1 MTVVGAQPAAA
12 LLGAMSQSLKESERE
27 RQRHESSYPCACR
40 KTPARGLVQLFE
52 FDDKSLA
59 IFNVEGD
66 LFAIDDSCPHQGAS
80 LCGGRLDGRVIQCC
94 AHGLRFDL
102 RSGYLLNSSAVKV
115 ASYPV
120 ELIDGQAYIVVVAE
134 ESAP

>member
-1 MTVVGAQPAAA
+1 M
-12 LLGAMSQSLKESERE
+12 
-27 RQRHESSYPCACR
+27 
-40 KTPARGLVQLFE
+40 
-52 FDDKSLA
+52 
-59 IFNVEGD
+59 
-66 LFAIDDSCPHQGAS
+66 
-80 LCGGRLDGRVIQCC
+80 IQCC